1 VLAMKIKQKITGLT
15 VLMNKLQEI
24 QKYLTNVLE
33 GRLPVNH
40 QILYNLQ
47 NIFNLVPNLNV
58 EELVKSML
66 TKTNDLHLVMYLS
79 SMVRSVMA
87 LHGLLSNKIKYLDID
102 DVLDRS
108 AGMDK

>member
-1 VLAMKIKQKITGLT
+1 MKIKQKITGLT
-15 VLMNKLQEI
+15 VLTTKLHEI

-66 TKTNDLHLVMYLS
+66 MKTNDLHLVMYLS

-108 AGMDK
+108 AGMGK

>member
-1 VLAMKIKQKITGLT
+1 MKIKQKITGLS
-15 VLMNKLQEI
+15 VLTTKLHEI
-24 QKYLTNVLE
+24 QRYLTNVLE

-66 TKTNDLHLVMYLS
+66 MKTNDLHLVMYLS

-108 AGMDK
+108 AGMGK

>member
-1 VLAMKIKQKITGLT
+1 
-15 VLMNKLQEI
+15 MNKLQEI

-66 TKTNDLHLVMYLS
+66 TKNNDLHLVMYLS

>member
-1 VLAMKIKQKITGLT
+1 
-15 VLMNKLQEI
+15 MNKLQEI

>member
-1 VLAMKIKQKITGLT
+1 MKIKQKITGLT
-15 VLMNKLQEI
+15 VLTTKLHEI
-24 QKYLTNVLE
+24 QRYLTNVLE

-66 TKTNDLHLVMYLS
+66 MKTNDLHLVMYLS

-108 AGMDK
+108 AGMGK